1 MQMDKVSNF
10 NRCSPRCK
18 HVQKQL
24 SWCWV
29 CINLSSRTFLKRD
42 GLVTPLIFLLLLLL
56 LQLHSWSKQSTAHFS
71 VCLPFYFHG
80 LKMKNDLPES
90 LSHVE
95 SRKAD
100 SSQRRG
106 PKYWRS
112 LQREKLSLSLSRSL
126 SDSRSL
132 SAVRRRLLVLPRL
145 KNIQKKFQNN
155 YQTT

>member
-1 MQMDKVSNF
+1 MDGVSNF
-10 NRCSPRCK
+10 SRCSARGK
-18 HVQKQL
+18 HAQNQL
-24 SWCWV
+24 LGYCV
-29 CINLSSRTFLKRD
+29 CINLSRRTFLRRRWFSNAPPLSVVVAVVSPIKAL
-42 GLVTPLIFLLLLLL
+42 LV
-56 LQLHSWSKQSTAHFS
+56 SVS
-71 VCLPFYFHG
+71 VCNLFFHG
-80 LKMKNDLPES
+80 LKMKNNLPES

-95 SRKAD
+95 SRRAD

-145 KNIQKKFQNN
+145 KKIQRKFHNCKA
-155 YQTT
+155 TSVS